1 METEEILY
9 GNRSSPSLGGYHGHQ
24 SDNAKHTAIRTSFFA
39 LRNNILEE
47 LKNTN
52 SDTVRLIC
60 SNSSTQKT
68 TTTKTTKQTSK
79 KIEETSISSNHHNKY
94 IPNKT

>member
-24 SDNAKHTAIRTSFFA
+24 SDNAKRTAIRTSFFA

-52 SDTVRLIC
+52 SDTVR
-60 SNSSTQKT
+60 
-68 TTTKTTKQTSK
+68 
-79 KIEETSISSNHHNKY
+79 
-94 IPNKT
+94 

>member
-9 GNRSSPSLGGYHGHQ
+9 GNWSNPSLGGYHGHQ
-24 SDNAKHTAIRTSFFA
+24 SDNAKQTAIWTSFFA

-60 SNSSTQKT
+60 SNSSTQKKNNKKNNQT
-68 TTTKTTKQTSK
+68 NKQK
-79 KIEETSISSNHHNKY
+79 NRGNL
-94 IPNKT
+94 NFL

>member
-1 METEEILY
+1 MSICISINPCLKCFRIDMETEEILY

-24 SDNAKHTAIRTSFFA
+24 SDNAKQTAIRTSFFA

-60 SNSSTQKT
+60 ANSST
-68 TTTKTTKQTSK
+68 K
-79 KIEETSISSNHHNKY
+79 KKKKN
-94 IPNKT
+94 